1 MEIRIVGLTKKFP
14 SRDKGGAET
23 IAVKDLDLVIK
34 DGELMGLLGPSGCG
48 KSTTLYMIAGLKDP
62 TSGFLYFDSDDVTH
76 LDPEKR
82 GIGLVFQNY
91 ALYPHLTVYQNV
103 EFPLTSV
110 KIEQEKK
117 ASDVEYEVLLQTLL
131 SKPQEIV
138 DVILNSAIEGKINKK
153 EATDALTEHFQI
165 TWTSAKQLYGFR
177 LFAND
182 EPLLDKVN
190 RLIEESKARE
200 TKEKEKYQKQGYEI
214 DEQFRLLKDGNTILE
229 TRRMTFE
236 EKDALIRR
244 TARLVQIS
252 EYLDRKP
259 AELSGGQQQRVAI
272 ARALVKQPRVLL
284 LDEPLSNLDARL
296 RIQTRE
302 EIRRVQQQ
310 TGITTVFVT
319 HDQEEA
325 MSICDEICVM
335 EKGEE
340 RQVGKPQEIYRNP
353 NCLFVAKFL
362 GTPPINVF
370 EGKIKNRALYIGE
383 EKIFSDLDIEDQE
396 VDVGIRPE
404 GFKMLG
410 EIPEEEKVLTLDI
423 EQVITQGRDLT
434 LVCHSDFAEQETLKL
449 IVDSDLDAKEGKE
462 KFGLRRNK
470 VYLFEKNSGKR
481 IPF

>member
-1 MEIRIVGLTKKFP
+1 M
-14 SRDKGGAET
+14 
-23 IAVKDLDLVIK
+23 
-34 DGELMGLLGPSGCG
+34 
-48 KSTTLYMIAGLKDP
+48 
-62 TSGFLYFDSDDVTH
+62 
-76 LDPEKR
+76 
-82 GIGLVFQNY
+82 
-91 ALYPHLTVYQNV
+91 
-103 EFPLTSV
+103 
-110 KIEQEKK
+110 
-117 ASDVEYEVLLQTLL
+117 
-131 SKPQEIV
+131 
-138 DVILNSAIEGKINKK
+138 
-153 EATDALTEHFQI
+153 
-165 TWTSAKQLYGFR
+165 AKQLYGFR

-182 EPLLDKVN
+182 EPLLDKAN
-190 RLIEESKARE
+190 RLIEESKVRE
-200 TKEKEKYQKQGYEI
+200 TKAKEKYQKQGYEI

-284 LDEPLSNLDARL
+284 LDAPLSNLDARL

-404 GFKMLG
+404 GFKMLD

-481 IPF
+481 IPY

>member
-153 EATDALTEHFQI
+153 EATGALTEHFQI
-165 TWTSAKQLYGFR
+165 TWTLAKQLYGFR

-182 EPLLDKVN
+182 EPLLDKAN
-190 RLIEESKARE
+190 RLIEESKVRE
-200 TKEKEKYQKQGYEI
+200 TKAKEKYQKQGYEI

-284 LDEPLSNLDARL
+284 FDEPLAHLDHRL
-296 RIQTRE
+296 RI
-302 EIRRVQQQ
+302 
-310 TGITTVFVT
+310 
-319 HDQEEA
+319 H
-325 MSICDEICVM
+325 
-335 EKGEE
+335 
-340 RQVGKPQEIYRNP
+340 RNP
-353 NCLFVAKFL
+353 PRSAANGDHHRLRH
-362 GTPPINVF
+362 P
-370 EGKIKNRALYIGE
+370 
-383 EKIFSDLDIEDQE
+383 
-396 VDVGIRPE
+396 RP
-404 GFKMLG
+404 
-410 EIPEEEKVLTLDI
+410 
-423 EQVITQGRDLT
+423 
-434 LVCHSDFAEQETLKL
+434 
-449 IVDSDLDAKEGKE
+449 
-462 KFGLRRNK
+462 RRSH
-470 VYLFEKNSGKR
+470 VYLR
-481 IPF
+481 